1 MSETDRTAK
10 AEQAEGDHAE
20 DSPEAVTPEQD
31 TDDQNIDGEG
41 ADAGGVDRQNK
52 EIAAEKTAQRTGRG
66 AMILLAILGIIYLLH
81 FVGDRVTPYTS
92 QARVGAYIVPIAP
105 QVAGEITKLDV
116 VDNQL
121 VKKGDPLFVID
132 TANYKLAQQKAEAD
146 LDAVGRDRQAANAAV
161 EVARANLGV
170 TQASLNKIRKDTNRY
185 EALRAADAGTVSV
198 RRLDAIRASLSEA
211 QSRVQA
217 ARAQLR
223 QAEIA
228 RGSLGPDNDRLRA
241 ARSALEKA
249 QLDIDR
255 AVVRAPANGK
265 VTDLNIDA
273 GRFAAAGQP
282 ALTLISVRDVWVD
295 ADLTENNLG
304 NVDVGQPVDIVLEA
318 MPGSVFKGK
327 IRSVG
332 SGVAAGPRSAQGALP
347 TVNNSRD
354 WLRPEQRFPVVIEFT
369 DIDPEL
375 VRNLRLG
382 GQASVLVY
390 TDEAGLM
397 GFFGR
402 LYIGFMALLSYV
414 L

>member
-1 MSETDRTAK
+1 MSDDK
-10 AEQAEGDHAE
+10 QQAEDTPKDEAE
-20 DSPEAVTPEQD
+20 EATVTEAEESTASEPSE
-31 TDDQNIDGEG
+31 
-41 ADAGGVDRQNK
+41 
-52 EIAAEKTAQRTGRG
+52 AEKTAKRTGRG
-66 AMILLAILGIIYLLH
+66 AMVLLGIIAVIYLLH

-92 QARVGAYIVPIAP
+92 QARIGANVVPIAP
-105 QVAGEITKLDV
+105 QVAGEIIKLDV

-121 VKKGDPLFVID
+121 VKKGDPLFEID
-132 TANYKLAQQKAEAD
+132 TANYELAQQKAEAD
-146 LDAVGRDRQAANAAV
+146 LDAVGRDRQAASAAV

-170 TQASLNKIRKDTNRY
+170 ARAALNKTRKETARY
-185 EALRAADAGTVSV
+185 EALRAADEGTVSV
-198 RRLDAIRASLSEA
+198 RRLDASRASLSEA
-211 QSRVQA
+211 RSRVDA
-217 ARAQLR
+217 AEAQLR

-228 RGSLGPDNDRLRA
+228 RGSLGGDNDRIRA

-249 QLDIDR
+249 QLDIER
-255 AVVRAPANGK
+255 SVVRAPADGK
-265 VTDLNIDA
+265 VTDLSIDA
-273 GRFAAAGQP
+273 GRIAGAGQP

-304 NVDVGQPVDIVLEA
+304 HVKVGQPVDIVLEA
-318 MPGSVFKGK
+318 MPGSIIKGK
-327 IRSVG
+327 VRSVG
-332 SGVAAGPRSAQGALP
+332 SGVAAGPRSSQGSLP

-369 DIDPEL
+369 DVDPDL

-390 TDEAGLM
+390 TDEAGIM